1 MMKILITE
9 IFCCTL
15 LAVSLLLTGCRH
27 VYDHEIPK
35 HGIGESV
42 TKAESWPSEPT
53 VTESRTYSCSFAYF
67 YEILHQG
74 GIKIEDGVL
83 TKTGENS
90 ARISLKDKVLPTSSA
105 TSSIF
110 VPAKDKYGFEI
121 CDGRCNIYRGRGG
134 DSLDLY
140 VKGSYNVE
148 SRLYCHHKYDIDIY
162 IEGNNSRT
170 TVTFKSEYK
179 GPVYGGDDTRGV
191 KNSETW
197 QRFVKVSKKCDYAE
211 FVQSIFSMISK
222 IV

>member
-1 MMKILITE
+1 MIKTGILYTSLAAL
-9 IFCCTL
+9 FL
-15 LAVSLLLTGCRH
+15 LFAGCRH

-42 TKAESWPSEPT
+42 TKVESWPSEPSN
-53 VTESRTYSCSFAYF
+53 VTESRTYSCSFTYF
-67 YEILHQG
+67 YEVLHEGG
-74 GIKIEDGVL
+74 GIKIEGGVL

-148 SRLYCHHKYDIDIY
+148 SRIYCHHKYDIDIY
-162 IEGNNSRT
+162 IEGNDSRT
-170 TVTFKSEYK
+170 TVIFKSEYK
-179 GPVYGGDDTRGV
+179 GPVYGGDDTWGV
-191 KNSETW
+191 KNSEAW
-197 QRFVKVSKKCDYAE
+197 QRFVEVSKKCDYAE